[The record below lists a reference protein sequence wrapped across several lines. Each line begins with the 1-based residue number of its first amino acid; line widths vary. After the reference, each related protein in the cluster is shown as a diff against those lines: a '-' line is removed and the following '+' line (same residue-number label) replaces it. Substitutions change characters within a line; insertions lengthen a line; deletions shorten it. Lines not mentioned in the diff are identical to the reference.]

1 MNKNKS
7 RESWL
12 FYTLKLIPGLIF
24 FQTLVVPSSISGNKE
39 APQNY
44 VSTES
49 ETAKQK
55 GISEFI
61 DVVGSPGTP
70 NLI

>member
-1 MNKNKS
+1 MITS
-7 RESWL
+7 VH
-12 FYTLKLIPGLIF
+12 IAAHPGTCFF

-39 APQNY
+39 TSRNY
-44 VSTES
+44 VSAES

-55 GISEFI
+55 GISEII

-70 NLI
+70 NMT

>member
-1 MNKNKS
+1 MKNKS
-7 RESWL
+7 RELWL
-12 FYTLKLIPGLIF
+12 LYPLKLIPGLVF
-24 FQTLVVPSSISGNKE
+24 FQTLLVPSSISGNKE
-39 APQNY
+39 APRNY

-55 GISEFI
+55 GISEII

-70 NLI
+70 NLT

>member
-1 MNKNKS
+1 MQ
-7 RESWL
+7 
-12 FYTLKLIPGLIF
+12 LIPNIIFF

-39 APQNY
+39 VPRSY

-55 GISEFI
+55 GISEII

-70 NLI
+70 NLT